1 VVTESTHKRYTQVQ
15 LCKIFSE
22 QAGIIYNSELRLK
35 IWFNPTD
42 NFSLRLSLEGYRFV
56 TQDLKIQPYIFKL
69 DRPLVNKNLLQ
80 LERHFQSIY
89 YIFKKT
95 IVVFDEQEAVML
107 TLHNN
112 DLPTYLNNLE
122 INNIDN

>member
-1 VVTESTHKRYTQVQ
+1 
-15 LCKIFSE
+15 
-22 QAGIIYNSELRLK
+22 
-35 IWFNPTD
+35 
-42 NFSLRLSLEGYRFV
+42 
-56 TQDLKIQPYIFKL
+56 
-69 DRPLVNKNLLQ
+69 LVNKNLLQ